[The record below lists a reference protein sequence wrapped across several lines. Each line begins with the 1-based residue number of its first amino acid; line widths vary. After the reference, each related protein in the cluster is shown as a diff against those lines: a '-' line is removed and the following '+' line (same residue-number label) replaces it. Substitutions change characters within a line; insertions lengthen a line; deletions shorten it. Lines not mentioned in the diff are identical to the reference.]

1 MTLKQRRPIA
11 RLRQRVD
18 DLWER
23 ALLRGNLAA
32 LSFLFVGA
40 IVIVVS
46 GAIVL
51 AVTGIDVKAEDD
63 GFLHAIWEVLLR
75 AMSPDQLTGQET
87 WSARLVLLVVTL
99 FGLLMFSTLVSISN
113 SSLSQRFERVRRG
126 RRPVSLEGH
135 VAILNWN
142 EFGFRVLRE
151 ISEANLV
158 AADPH
163 HVAILCD
170 QDPLELM
177 RAIEANFR
185 DHINLGGHDTKW
197 SREPDDWITIRRG
210 LGHHT
215 ADLMNLAAV
224 VEASG
229 AIVLH
234 EEDTDDSQV
243 VRCVLAI
250 GATLRS
256 RGQNCSRLT
265 TLLPVVTFNSNS
277 ELAHTLDR
285 RLTTISTSLRMKDYR
300 HINYIP
306 LSPDEIRVGIETQ
319 VARHR
324 GLSYVYQDLLDF
336 GGEELYILDPPHG
349 LNTFGQAVTALSGG
363 IPLATIVN
371 GSVNLWPE
379 WTEDLT
385 NSSVCVLA
393 SDRQSASTRS
403 NGHSDLLLQGP
414 RGPGRPPV
422 SEAETFLFVG
432 WNESAEQLRA
442 ALPRVSAPGSRL
454 KVLLRSHEQAPPNS
468 QFGTSQIE
476 VSRRDKTDPLDDPSF
491 LDDVNHVVVFA
502 DSTVSSQQSD
512 AQALTD
518 LLACRHYADHI
529 TESTRRFTIVGEL
542 RRRSSRH
549 VAGLRLADDL
559 LVSESLMA
567 AAATQL
573 VFEPRLEGVITA
585 LLSNHDPVEVIS
597 APLGD
602 VSDFKEIRWDALRMD
617 LAKKTGEIAIGLRVV
632 RNGDPVVLL
641 NPPSATVVHANDEVV
656 MLSKYSSSS

>member
-1 MTLKQRRPIA
+1 MTPKQRRPIA

-32 LSFLFVGA
+32 MSFLIVGA
-40 IVIVVS
+40 IVVVVS
-46 GAIVL
+46 GAIFL
-51 AVTGIDVKAEDD
+51 AVTGIDVKAKDD

-135 VAILNWN
+135 IAVLNWN

-151 ISEANLV
+151 IAEANRM
-158 AADPH
+158 AAEPH

-177 RAIEANFR
+177 RTIEANFR
-185 DHINLGGHDTKW
+185 DHTDLGGHDTKW

-224 VEASG
+224 DEAAG
-229 AIVLH
+229 VIVLH
-234 EEDTDDSQV
+234 EEETDDSQV
-243 VRCVLAI
+243 IRCVLAI

-256 RGQNCSRLT
+256 RGQNCSRLS

-277 ELAHTLDR
+277 ELAHTLDK
-285 RLTTISTSLRMKDYR
+285 RLTMISTSSRMNDYR
-300 HINYIP
+300 HINHIP

-349 LNTFGQAVTALSGG
+349 LTTFGQAISALSRA
-363 IPLATIVN
+363 IPIATVVE
-371 GSVNLWPE
+371 GRVNLWPE
-379 WTEDLT
+379 WSADITH
-385 NSSVCVLA
+385 SSICVLA
-393 SDRQSASTRS
+393 SDHQSASTRS
-403 NGHSDLLLQGP
+403 HAHSDSLLQGS
-414 RGPGRPPV
+414 RARGRPPV
-422 SEAETFLFVG
+422 GERETFLFVG
-432 WNESAEQLRA
+432 WNESAEQLRS
-442 ALPRVSAPGSRL
+442 ALPRVTAPGSQL
-454 KVLLRSHEQAPPNS
+454 KVLLRSGEQAPPELH
-468 QFGTSQIE
+468 FGTSQIE
-476 VSRRDKTDPLDDPSF
+476 VSRRDKIDPLDDPLF

-502 DSTVSSQQSD
+502 DMTVSAQRSD

-529 TESTRRFTIVGEL
+529 SESTRRFTIVGEL

-573 VFEPRLEGVITA
+573 VFEPRLEGVITT

-602 VSDFKEIRWDALRMD
+602 VSNCAEICWGALRMD
-617 LAKKTGEIAIGLRVV
+617 LAKETGEIAIGLRVIK
-632 RNGDPVVLL
+632 NGDPVVLL
-641 NPPSATVVHANDEVV
+641 NPPSDTIAHTNDEVV
-656 MLSKYSSSS
+656 ILSKCNSSS